1 MMLFLKFLINLMTA
15 DALFRE
21 NLDLKV
27 CLIMTTMLTIV
38 IFTMSLEKVDCNSMG
53 LKTQNALGL
62 HLIQI
67 LSVIDIDIFNI
78 QFY

>member
-1 MMLFLKFLINLMTA
+1 MMA
-15 DALFRE
+15 DASFKE

-27 CLIMTTMLTIV
+27 CLIMTTMLTFV
-38 IFTMSLEKVDCNSMG
+38 MFTMFSEKVDCNSLL

-62 HLIQI
+62 QLIQI
-67 LSVIDIDIFNI
+67 LSVIDIDVFNI